1 MKFALLIS
9 RLFDPLWII
18 PAVTL
23 LQVYKQ
29 GFVFTVI
36 VIIFMLVI
44 PLILRLLYMHGR
56 NWDIST
62 RADRPKALVVL
73 LVLGLLNII
82 IAALW
87 GNPSLTRLFIFYEVW
102 MAGYLAISMF
112 FKISGHAGGITLAA
126 GLLISWYGVAW
137 WPVLLLVPLMGW
149 ARVVSKNHT
158 VVQVIA
164 AVLYTWSALVLYE
177 TWQGIL

>member
-1 MKFALLIS
+1 MKFALIVSHIL
-9 RLFDPLWII
+9 DPLWVI

-23 LQVYKQ
+23 LQAYKQ
-29 GFVFTVI
+29 GFVFTFV
-36 VIIFMLVI
+36 VMIFMLII
-44 PLILRLLYMHGR
+44 PLILRLLYTRGR

-62 RADRPKALVVL
+62 RADRPKAIMVL
-73 LVLGLLNII
+73 LVLGLINWA

-87 GNPSLTRLFIFYEVW
+87 GNPSITSLFMFYEVW
-102 MAGYLAISMF
+102 MAGYLIISMF
-112 FKISGHAGGITLAA
+112 WKISGHAGGMTMAT
-126 GLLISWYGVAW
+126 GLFIHWYGWNW

-177 TWQGIL
+177 AWQGIL